1 MTRSVADTAPQTTT
15 TNVPLGTLIFR
26 AGLLSEE
33 QLEEALDDSVKRGKR
48 LGQVL
53 VERDLLEESEIARL
67 LGEQRGFPF
76 VALAEREVDPTAA
89 ALLPREAACLNHA
102 LPFAFEDGVPV
113 DAIDDPADEVAMRNV
128 RALIGRDVRFAV
140 ATRSEILD
148 LLSPAVEGDADD
160 DRAAPAPSSGE
171 APTAPPAAARS
182 ANGGAVRIV
191 LRVAGGERVGV
202 GEYENAYKAEEEAKA
217 LIRRIAM
224 SSASE
229 WPNVGGRFLRPE
241 TIVSVDL
248 EPVSDETRA

>member
-1 MTRSVADTAPQTTT
+1 MADTAPQASAAS
-15 TNVPLGTLIFR
+15 VPLGTLIFR

-113 DAIDDPADEVAMRNV
+113 VAIDDPADEVAMRNV
-128 RALIGRDVRFAV
+128 RALIGREVRFAV
-140 ATRSEILD
+140 ATRSEILN
-148 LLSPAVEGDADD
+148 LLTPLADD
-160 DRAAPAPSSGE
+160 QAEDEGPAPE
-171 APTAPPAAARS
+171 PPPAEARTATPADAPS
-182 ANGGAVRIV
+182 ANGAAVRVV
-191 LRVAGGERVGV
+191 LRVAGGERIGV
-202 GEYENAYKAEEEAKA
+202 GEYENASRAEAEAKA

-229 WPNVGGRFLRPE
+229 WPHLGGRFLRPE

-248 EPVSDETRA
+248 EPASGSGES